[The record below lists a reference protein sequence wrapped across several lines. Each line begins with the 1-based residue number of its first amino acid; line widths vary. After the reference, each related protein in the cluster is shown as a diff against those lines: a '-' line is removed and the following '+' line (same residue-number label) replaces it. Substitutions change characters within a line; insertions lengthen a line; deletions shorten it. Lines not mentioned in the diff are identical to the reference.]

1 MRAGAK
7 KALSLFGPLLLFPV
21 LYLPYSL
28 LNTRVIVNWLGC
40 GCSENAFNANGFT
53 LVFWLCVAAVVLGFS
68 LFQARRM
75 ETRGIRLLY
84 LLFMLTVCLILVG
97 VWYLS
102 MQWR

>member
-1 MRAGAK
+1 MRTGAK
-7 KALSLFGPLLLFPV
+7 KACPCLGRCCCFRCCIYRILCSIQGLSSIG
-21 LYLPYSL
+21 
-28 LNTRVIVNWLGC
+28 WAA